1 MLLLLT
7 FPPSFPCKFFL
18 LFVSFVQTGYRTA
31 SPAYGFV
38 KNTLT
43 VRRSRITFTVL
54 TFRDFLTQR
63 FSSRSCLKFRGSNCD
78 RNGIYSS
85 PTEIISDAILLAIS
99 MEPTPLLEKVS
110 SYGLLPLIW
119 LNTYGS
125 IYSLSEGN
133 KRNRNANKGNDSSC
147 NHSKRIK
154 KYFLSNHHEQRHATL
169 WRSEMCDSLSS
180 R

>member
-1 MLLLLT
+1 MDKFSALALSIFFRILT
-7 FPPSFPCKFFL
+7 H
-18 LFVSFVQTGYRTA
+18 G
-31 SPAYGFV
+31 YGFQ
-38 KNTLT
+38 NTRCPVVGNSRPILT
-43 VRRSRITFTVL
+43 LRL
-54 TFRDFLTQR
+54 
-63 FSSRSCLKFRGSNCD
+63 SSRSCLKFRGSNGD

-85 PTEIISDAILLAIS
+85 PTEIISDALLLAIS

-125 IYSLSEGN
+125 IYRLSEGN

-154 KYFLSNHHEQRHATL
+154 KILFVCQFIVTFANISNHHEQRHATL
-169 WRSEMCDSLSS
+169 WRSEICDSLSS